1 MMDRP
6 ENVAERRA
14 EEAGTRR
21 TTRPHFFRADT
32 TPEEAGPVEGMPC
45 CCPATARVASA
56 AACAATACAAAVA
69 DCVFWARR
77 SPPVG
82 TVDSKNC
89 APPCSVFAYTAPCF
103 PSPVSHQKRRAG
115 GRSQVCSSSSSSSSA
130 LATQCSN
137 SAARTCDAQL
147 LVLLA
152 APFCHTPGRPVPR
165 SL

>member
-1 MMDRP
+1 MDRP

-45 CCPATARVASA
+45 CCPATARVAAAAA

-89 APPCSVFAYTAPCF
+89 APPCSVFVYTAPCF

-115 GRSQVCSSSSSSSSA
+115 GRSQVCSSSSSST

-137 SAARTCDAQL
+137 SAARTCGAQL